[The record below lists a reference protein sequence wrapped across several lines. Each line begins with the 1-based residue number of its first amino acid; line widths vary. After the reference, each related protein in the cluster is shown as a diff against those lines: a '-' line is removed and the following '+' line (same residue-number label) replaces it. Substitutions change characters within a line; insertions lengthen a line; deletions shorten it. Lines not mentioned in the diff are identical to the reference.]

1 MQTPDNILDGASLY
15 LQIYCGGLLFNVL
28 YNMCAGIFN
37 AAGNSKRPLL
47 YLGAAS
53 VVNIALDLILIQGFG
68 MGVEGA
74 AIATDASQLVPA
86 LWL

>member
-1 MQTPDNILDGASLY
+1 MCIRDS
-15 LQIYCGGLLFNVL
+15 
-28 YNMCAGIFN
+28 NMCAGIFN

-68 MGVEGA
+68 MGVEG
-74 AIATDASQLVPA
+74 DVYKRQG
-86 LWL
+86 